1 MGSSDTMVL
10 TCGANQVLVNGV
22 LPTGSGGTCT
32 SRLVVLGNGG
42 DDVIDIRGLSGNSF
56 QAVTVDAGDGNDRVD
71 GTRWTIG
78 NTATISIAGG
88 AGDDVMFPHG
98 SDQVRAGPGND
109 LLSDLNPEIELL
121 DGESGTDTYT
131 FDFSVFGSNP
141 LDFNLT
147 AGGLVLQLSGTST
160 LQRWTAIEIVDI
172 GLNEASNAL
181 RAGGFEGTVKANGA
195 GGNDTMIGGP
205 GADFLVGG
213 PGDDILEGGP
223 GADRLEG
230 ADGSDLVRARDGEAD
245 SVDCGAAPDIAV
257 TDQVDVLTGCESV
270 DAAPAPVPPDT
281 TKPGVVFKK
290 AVYKSGSIKVPVT
303 CPDELRCLGTA
314 TLAALGKVKG
324 KKRTVKLDT
333 LLVVLDGGKAKT
345 LKLKLTKAE
354 KKAVLALDGAKLRV
368 RYDLMD
374 AGGNVAKG
382 TTKVGLKLPA

>member
-1 MGSSDTMVL
+1 MVL

-303 CPDELRCLGTA
+303 CPAELRCLGTA